1 MMGQSYTPAMAGSRV
16 LIVDDEPYVLHI
28 LAFKLRRAGYVAVE
42 AASAEQAREVLAV
55 TPVDC
60 VVLDVGLETSTT
72 GFDLA
77 QELRDDPRLCRVPI
91 IFLTAHAQPREARL
105 AEDMGAVAYITKPFS
120 LQRVLDEI
128 ARVTPA

>member
-1 MMGQSYTPAMAGSRV
+1 MAGRRV
-16 LIVDDEPYVLHI
+16 LLVDDEPYVLHI

-42 AASAEQAREVLAV
+42 ASSAEQAREILAG

-60 VVLDVGLETSTT
+60 VVLDVGLETATT

-77 QELRDDPRLCRVPI
+77 QELHDSPDTCRVPI

-105 AEDMGAVAYITKPFS
+105 AEDLGAVAYITKPFS
-120 LQRVLDEI
+120 LQQVLEEI

>member
-1 MMGQSYTPAMAGSRV
+1 MAGSRI

-42 AASAEQAREVLAV
+42 AASAEQAREQLAT

-60 VVLDVGLETSTT
+60 VVLDVGLETATT

-77 QELRDDPRLCRVPI
+77 QEMREDPRLCREPI
-91 IFLTAHAQPREARL
+91 IFLTAHAQPREAHL
-105 AEDMGAVAYITKPFS
+105 AEDLGVVAYITKPFS

-128 ARVTPA
+128 ARVAPA